1 MVVNVAQ
8 HAALIIHCVDCSIV
22 VDKLWIG
29 WCKGHCTCKSIVG
42 NCRKC
47 ANVFKLTNQLLFFY
61 YKGASHVAIFIK
73 FLSCL
78 RDAALCCCRVV
89 PGSYRYFIVIFGA
102 AVPGSLDKK
111 GVRRCHL
118 LLNKDGRCLTNS
130 ARSWVADAHFKMR
143 GFTVPMEYRYTLQ
156 HSSVGLNGILWT
168 QQHWFKS
175 IARIILSH
183 GNLC

>member
-1 MVVNVAQ
+1 MRECFQINKSVAFLLLQ
-8 HAALIIHCVDCSIV
+8 GCQPRCHIHQ
-22 VDKLWIG
+22 
-29 WCKGHCTCKSIVG
+29 
-42 NCRKC
+42 
-47 ANVFKLTNQLLFFY
+47 VFIMSQRRRIMLLP
-61 YKGASHVAIFIK
+61 SRPR
-73 FLSCL
+73 LL
-78 RDAALCCCRVV
+78 